1 MATSSSCSPA
11 GLVGVQLAGTVY
23 MVVVTPV
30 LPLWLDPLFLIAVS
44 SLCTGVLTL
53 PLAIKLERMKWLSE
67 LTSRLLLQF
76 VAQPGR
82 RWKCTHFIY

>member
-1 MATSSSCSPA
+1 
-11 GLVGVQLAGTVY
+11 VGVQLAGTVY

-53 PLAIKLERMKWLSE
+53 PLAIKLER
-67 LTSRLLLQF
+67 
-76 VAQPGR
+76 
-82 RWKCTHFIY
+82 